1 MGHFH
6 VIHVVHDLLFAQI
19 VLLRLEDGGHLGR
32 QAGSLLREQLAPLLL
47 VGVGGVLERQRRAE
61 AEPFRRRGGSLGRL
75 LEGERDLENKKMK
88 LKLFLKF

>member
-1 MGHFH
+1 MGHLH

-47 VGVGGVLERQRRAE
+47 VGVGGVLERQRSAE
-61 AEPFRRRGGSLGRL
+61 AEPFRRRGESLGRL
-75 LEGERDLENKKMK
+75 LEDERDLENKR
-88 LKLFLKF
+88 